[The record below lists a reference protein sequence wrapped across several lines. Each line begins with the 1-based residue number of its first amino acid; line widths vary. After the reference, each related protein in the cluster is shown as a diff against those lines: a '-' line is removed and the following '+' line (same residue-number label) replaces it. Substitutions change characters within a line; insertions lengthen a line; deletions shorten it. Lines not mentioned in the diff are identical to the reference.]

1 MMDREA
7 IDTVTEALRDAGFRQ
22 VETRRSSTTVTV
34 SAVKDDTTAILHF
47 TDTAA
52 PAPARSGRMGIVPEH
67 AVKAFAPGAGAA
79 RSGSGG

>member
-1 MMDREA
+1 MEHE
-7 IDTVTEALRDAGFRQ
+7 TVENVIEVLRDAGFRRI
-22 VETRRSSTTVTV
+22 ETRRSSTTVTV
-34 SAVKDDTTAILHF
+34 SAVKEDITAILHL

-52 PAPARSGRMGIVPEH
+52 APPVRTARVGVVPEH

>member
-1 MMDREA
+1 MVGDF
-7 IDTVTEALRDAGFRQ
+7 GP
-22 VETRRSSTTVTV
+22 
-34 SAVKDDTTAILHF
+34 AILHF

-67 AVKAFAPGAGAA
+67 AVKAFAPDAGAA

>member
-1 MMDREA
+1 MEHE
-7 IDTVTEALRDAGFRQ
+7 TVEKVTKVLRDAGFRQ
-22 VETRRSSTTVTV
+22 VETRRSSTMVTV

-52 PAPARSGRMGIVPEH
+52 SPPVRTARVGVVPEH

-79 RSGSGG
+79 RSGSGA